1 MGERKPRVAII
12 GSGVSGL
19 SAILQA
25 VESGADVT
33 LISRTIPARSSSAC
47 VREGI
52 NSGFGGDFA
61 SHVSDTLESGCGL
74 ADKAMVE
81 RMCADAPRIAELLGS
96 MGLLFDR
103 TQGEGR
109 VRIGRTCGS
118 SHARTIYSG
127 RATGARVLSVLT
139 GQVLRHESY
148 GRVRQYLGWEFLSL
162 MLDEGGRCRGVVAQ
176 DLRNMRMRAFAA
188 DAVILCTGGFQA
200 LFASHCS
207 SELCDGFAAVR
218 ACEQGAKFSNPE
230 FVEIFPFTVP
240 TSDKCRAVV
249 DASLVEGN
257 TVYVERDGRPWY
269 FLREF
274 YPEEFG
280 CVVRSKA
287 MRALLKARGELET
300 PDARIKL
307 DITHFDPAVVEAR
320 IAPMADIC
328 DGVCEP
334 GHYVTEVVPSVG
346 LTLGGLWVDADHAA
360 SMEGLFAAGNC
371 SAAYHGAGSLAGNEL
386 LASIHGGMIAGA
398 SATRFAESHVEDAP
412 ASLLEKA
419 VDSEEDL
426 VARISAVDGKERA
439 REIDGELSRTMTE
452 NATAEKDNEAL
463 ARAAGK
469 ITELS
474 ERALKAPLAD
484 RVEWAN
490 GELFFSRILRGKLAL
505 ARLVVDASL
514 AREESRG
521 CHIRSAFPNQDDA
534 KWNKATTATIGE
546 GGAKLGRSDKAG
558 SSDEEQES

>member
-19 SAILQA
+19 SSVLSA

-61 SHVSDTLESGCGL
+61 SHVSDTLDSGCGL

-96 MGLLFDR
+96 MGVLFDR

-127 RATGARVLSVLT
+127 RATGARILSALT
-139 GQVLRHESY
+139 GQVLRHESH
-148 GRVRQYLGWEFLSL
+148 GRVHQYLGWEFLSL
-162 MLDEGGRCRGVVAQ
+162 ILDEGGRCRGVVAQ
-176 DLRNMRMRAFAA
+176 DLRNMRMRAFQA
-188 DAVILCTGGFQA
+188 DAVILCTGGFQT
-200 LFASHCS
+200 LFADHCS

-218 ACEQGAKFSNPE
+218 ACEQGAEFANPE
-230 FVEIFPFTVP
+230 FVEMFPFTIP
-240 TSDKCRAVV
+240 TSDKCRAVI
-249 DASLVEGN
+249 DASLMEGD
-257 TVYVERDGRPWY
+257 TVYVERDGRHWY

-274 YPEEFG
+274 YPKEFG

-287 MRALLKARGELET
+287 LRAVLKAKGEVGS

-307 DITHFDPAVVEAR
+307 DLSHVDPAVVEAR
-320 IAPMADIC
+320 LAPIADIC

-334 GHYVTEVVPSVG
+334 GTYSVDVVPSVG
-346 LTLGGLWVDADHAA
+346 LTLGGLCVDSDHAT
-360 SMEGLFAAGNC
+360 SRDGLFAAGNC
-371 SAAYHGAGSLAGNEL
+371 SCAYHGAGSLAGNEL
-386 LASIHGGMIAGA
+386 LASIHGGMTAGI
-398 SATRFAESHVEDAP
+398 SAAHFAESQTQDAP

-419 VDSEEDL
+419 VDNEEDL

-439 REIDGELSRTMTE
+439 REIDGELRRTMSE
-452 NATAEKDNEAL
+452 CVTAEKDNEAL
-463 ARAAGK
+463 AMAAGK
-469 ITELS
+469 ITELM
-474 ERALKAPLAD
+474 ERAAKAPLSD

-490 GELFFSRILRGKLAL
+490 GELFFSRALRAKLEL
-505 ARLVVDASL
+505 ARMVVDASL

-521 CHIRSAFPNQDDA
+521 CHIRSAFPNQNDA
-534 KWNKATTATIGE
+534 KWNTTTTATIGE
-546 GGAKLGRSDKAG
+546 GGIALDHSRVAE
-558 SSDEEQES
+558 SSDDE